1 MDIISYINYSSTNL
15 LNFNQAQFKKYI
27 ISNNGSNISELLG
40 DLDNGKKTC
49 NKYLIYRIFDILN
62 KILIIIKNEDNKIIN
77 RHDISGI
84 NLIIDDFMNFYF
96 KIEDFNIEY
105 EDKKLIVI
113 NFNFVNFI
121 KYKNKNIG
129 GLPLFLFDFNQ
140 VILKI
145 NFNKKF
151 NFDYNE
157 SINVY
162 IGGIMIVL
170 EYVNNIQC
178 EKFYEKFKSVP
189 KLLLNE
195 KKEIIKNLTFNNPNE
210 KTDFENKKYLDKKL
224 LNYLNLVLYKKS
236 FFNDKIIYDL
246 ELEEETTY
254 IVFKIKYFLIRFVIR
269 LYECDIFDADIF
281 TLYSNGY
288 FVYKLNSKITSDS
301 KIKLIVYNNDNLSI
315 QEIDNKLE
323 IEIYNVYDIDI

>member
-1 MDIISYINYSSTNL
+1 
-15 LNFNQAQFKKYI
+15 
-27 ISNNGSNISELLG
+27 
-40 DLDNGKKTC
+40 
-49 NKYLIYRIFDILN
+49 LN
-62 KILIIIKNEDNKIIN
+62 KILIIIKNEGNKIIN

-84 NLIIDDFMNFYF
+84 NLIVDDFMNFKI

-105 EDKKLIVI
+105 EDKKLIII
-113 NFNFVNFI
+113 NFNFINFV

-140 VILKI
+140 IILKI

-162 IGGIMIVL
+162 IGGVMIVL
-170 EYVNNIQC
+170 EYVNHKIQC
-178 EKFYEKFKSVP
+178 EEFYEKFKSVP

-195 KKEIIKNLTFNNPNE
+195 KKEIIKNLIFNNPNE
-210 KTDFENKKYLDKKL
+210 QTDFENKKYLDKKL
-224 LNYLNLVLYKKS
+224 FNYLNLVLYKKS

-254 IVFKIKYFLIRFVIR
+254 IVFKIKYFLIKFVIR
-269 LYECDIFDADIF
+269 LNGHDIFDADIY

-288 FVYKLNSKITSDS
+288 FVYKLNSKITSDL
-301 KIKLIVYNNDNLSI
+301 KIKLIVYNNENLSI
-315 QEIDNKLE
+315 QEIDNILG